1 MGQFLPGESSLEVML
16 IPCFL
21 FLADD
26 MGLGKTLTMIAL
38 ILTKKNQQKSKE
50 KDRSLP
56 VMWLSKNG
64 RYKRRLPLFP
74 TVFEPAGGGFQ
85 TNKE

>member
-1 MGQFLPGESSLEVML
+1 MLSL
-16 IPCFL
+16 CFFL

-50 KDRSLP
+50 KERSEP
-56 VMWLSKNG
+56 VTWLSKNG
-64 RYKRRLPLFP
+64 RYKPFCHSQPYLSQQRE
-74 TVFEPAGGGFQ
+74 VFKL
-85 TNKE
+85 TNDSFGHI

>member
-1 MGQFLPGESSLEVML
+1 
-16 IPCFL
+16 
-21 FLADD
+21 

-50 KDRSLP
+50 KDRNLP

-64 RYKRRLPLFP
+64 
-74 TVFEPAGGGFQ
+74 
-85 TNKE
+85 